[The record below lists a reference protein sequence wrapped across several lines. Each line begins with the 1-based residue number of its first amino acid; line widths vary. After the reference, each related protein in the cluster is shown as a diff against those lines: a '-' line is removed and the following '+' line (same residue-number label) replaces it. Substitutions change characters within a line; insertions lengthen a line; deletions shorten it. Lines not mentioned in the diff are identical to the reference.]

1 MTVAPTQEKTRA
13 RLLHGRDGWW
23 WILGKKIARLPEE
36 GVEGGELVPAA
47 RKALEEQRFFHDE
60 ETPTYA
66 ITVLT
71 ATACNLGCWYC
82 FQNTAAPPPGSFA
95 PPRIAKATLSDETI
109 GKITRFVDE
118 RMAKHGYGHLSV
130 LLFGGEPLLNPKGCI
145 KLLQT
150 LGPLGLT
157 RGEIITNGVLLKPEL
172 AQRLEE
178 VGLRRAQIT
187 FDGNRE
193 VHDTIRTTRNG
204 RGTFDKIV
212 ANVEGATEVTDLS
225 WHFRVN
231 VSHRNLE
238 TIEELIVLL
247 GELMPSG
254 RASLHIALIDDVGLD
269 YDNEVGYDDDYAETL
284 ICLHRLAISLGLF
297 VAPSEPLG
305 DCPYCGVLGGCT
317 GAVINADGVL
327 YSCWENAGRPG
338 WEVGTVDDG
347 YAPDEEIRGRWV
359 ACDFDAKP
367 HANPEQTRRFFDR
380 VDAALLDDMRE
391 TGLLERWTASPLGAA
406 PAC

>member
-13 RLLHGRDGWW
+13 RLLRGRDGWW

-36 GVEGGELVPAA
+36 GVEGDELVPEA
-47 RKALEEQRFFHDE
+47 REALEAQAFFDDE

-95 PPRIAKATLSDETI
+95 PPRIAKAVLSHETVERI
-109 GKITRFVDE
+109 HRFVGD
-118 RMAKHGYGHLSV
+118 RMAEGGYENLSV
-130 LLFGGEPLLNPKGCI
+130 LLFGGEPLLNPKGCVD
-145 KLLQT
+145 LLRT
-150 LGPLGLT
+150 LTPLGLT

-187 FDGNRE
+187 FDGNRD
-193 VHDTIRTTRNG
+193 VHDSIRTTRNG
-204 RGTFDKIV
+204 RGTFDRIV
-212 ANVEGATEVTDLS
+212 ANIEAATAVTDLS

-231 VSHRNLE
+231 VSHRNLQ
-238 TIEELIVLL
+238 TIEELVSLL
-247 GELMPSG
+247 GELAPSG
-254 RASLHIALIDDVGLD
+254 RASLHVALIDDVGLD
-269 YDNEVGYDDDYAETL
+269 SDNEVGYDDDYAEML
-284 ICLHRLAISLGLF
+284 IRLHRLAISLGLF
-297 VAPSEPLG
+297 VAPSQPLG
-305 DCPYCGVLGGCT
+305 DCPYCGVVGGCT

-338 WEVGTVDDG
+338 WEVGTVDKG
-347 YAPDEEIRGRWV
+347 YEPDARIRDRWV
-359 ACDFDAKP
+359 ACDFDSKP
-367 HANPEQTRRFFDR
+367 HANAGQTKRFFDR
-380 VDAALLDDMRE
+380 VDAALLDDMRD
-391 TGLLERWTASPLGAA
+391 TGMLERWTASSLGAA